1 MLRIS
6 KLRILFGALVAPL
19 ALVAATSMAA
29 AEYPSKPI
37 TLVAPYGPGGASD
50 LASRILASVVP
61 QYLGEPVLVINRTG
75 AGGVTGSAF
84 VYNSKR
90 DGYTVML
97 ARIGSHTVAPAM
109 KTIPYEYDKFT
120 YLGLLEVNPV
130 ICATATTK
138 PYKTLND
145 LIDAIKKNPGKISYS
160 SAGIGTLLQVAA
172 VMMMDQVGIKDPVKA
187 AIHVPFKGGGNAAT
201 AAFTGQVDFVC
212 TNSSALMSGIL
223 GGKLRALMV
232 TTPKRLSEIPDT
244 PTVRELGFPDLEVL
258 VGWSGIAGPP
268 DLPQEVVDK
277 WAAALQKVKGDKS
290 WNKLT
295 TRLGSVPRI
304 LTPAETRKFVG
315 KQYKVFSDL
324 VQRLGMRIK

>member
-172 VMMMDQVGIKDPVKA
+172 VMMMDQVGIKDPIKA

-304 LTPAETRKFVG
+304 LTPAEMRKFVE